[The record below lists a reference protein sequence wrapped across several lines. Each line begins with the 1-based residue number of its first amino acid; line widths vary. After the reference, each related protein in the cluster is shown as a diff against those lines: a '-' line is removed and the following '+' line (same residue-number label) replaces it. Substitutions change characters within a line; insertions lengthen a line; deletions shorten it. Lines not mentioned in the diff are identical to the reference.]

1 MSDNF
6 ITKAT
11 NDYNARA
18 VAVTLL
24 NECQYRANKSGNPG
38 NDSDNNADPFQNPVS
53 YLAPV
58 LAEKAAFVEFR
69 PSFVGYCKAAL
80 ILLKIAFGNYYRP
93 LNHIELSPTS

>member
-6 ITKAT
+6 ITRAT
-11 NDYNARA
+11 KDYNARA

-24 NECQYRANKSGNPG
+24 NECQYRANESGNPG
-38 NDSDNNADPFQNPVS
+38 NDSDNNTDPFQNPVS
-53 YLAPV
+53 HLAPV

-80 ILLKIAFGNYYRP
+80 VLLKIAFGNKKRKDFV
-93 LNHIELSPTS
+93 IIGW